1 MAGFSTQGHSLER
14 PFFCQR
20 ACNRPVFSGLAQ
32 NIPVFRE
39 VEPETGSIA
48 LNAGQNDQKFP
59 SLLCLLSV
67 FRDVRF

>member
-1 MAGFSTQGHSLER
+1 MAGFSREDILYR
-14 PFFCQR
+14 DR
-20 ACNRPVFSGLAQ
+20 FSANPIETGPYSPALAQ